1 MSKNQLASYFKS
13 DENDEFLGGSG
24 SGAIGD
30 VTGRS
35 FFDLISDCKDFSKI
49 NSIINQ
55 SSSIY

>member
-13 DENDEFLGGSG
+13 DGNDEFLGG

-35 FFDLISDCKDFSKI
+35 FFDLISDCKDFSKNI
-49 NSIINQ
+49 NSI
-55 SSSIY
+55 

>member
-35 FFDLISDCKDFSKI
+35 FFDLISDCKDFSKL
-49 NSIINQ
+49 
-55 SSSIY
+55 